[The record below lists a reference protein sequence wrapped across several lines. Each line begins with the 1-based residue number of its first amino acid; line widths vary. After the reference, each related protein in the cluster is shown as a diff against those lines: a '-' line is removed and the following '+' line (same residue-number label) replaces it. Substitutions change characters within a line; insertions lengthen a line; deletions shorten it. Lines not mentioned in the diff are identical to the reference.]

1 MPKSQR
7 FMSHGLEARG
17 NTARMVVLLIAT
29 IYFLPIP
36 YSSGIESG
44 KAGAF
49 AGLDLRLEGKT
60 VISYQLSTGEH
71 SLVFGNGFVMSI
83 GGNKFSSDKAV
94 VWLKSRLSD
103 FHGRTHIDYE
113 AKIYMTGNV
122 SFQKTKSGL
131 TVNLRQKEF
140 EDDQSLAVWFE
151 VSGEVF
157 ITADDREIKDVRGLE
172 LYQKA
177 ESVFASIKPAFVI
190 QREAMVP
197 EWVEKKK
204 ELEPEKITEKI
215 EKKKIEKKPEIAKP
229 SIIEKAV
236 VQEKAKERPKKKEL
250 KFIYP
255 VHIEPVGE
263 SVPVIESARTEDNLD
278 VATIIGRFY
287 LWQKQDEGDRLL
299 ELQAD
304 RAVVFYSR
312 EQITMGQEDTDSED
326 ILPRGAIKSIYI
338 AGDVMMAE
346 GSRTTRA
353 DEVYYDFENST
364 AIAVNAVVRSFDA
377 DRGIPIYVRAAK
389 LRRLSENRF
398 AAEDAVLTS
407 SEFHRPQIS
416 ATASAIVITDT
427 TARDTEAGTISDSS
441 YEAEMHDVRFKMGDR
456 TIFRWPFI
464 RSNLERPDVPIKKVR
479 TGYDSDWGASLEI
492 QWYLSRL
499 LGLEEPEGVEST
511 LLTDYFSKRGFGVGV
526 DIDYVKEDYFGRIQG
541 YVIKDRG
548 KDDLGRHSSREGLEP
563 DKEFRGRLSWRHRHF
578 LPYKWQLTTE
588 MNYSSDEHFTESFFR
603 NEFNI
608 YTPETYIHLK
618 NIEGNRA
625 VSILGKWRIN
635 NFDDT
640 LEELPTVEHHLVGES
655 FFEDRLTLYSDI
667 QISRLRQKV
676 GHNHAIRIDKHPFTF
691 ISYRTE
697 IDMPL
702 NVDSVKVVPYV
713 AGTFGYD
720 DRSGFRR
727 TLVNGS
733 FTGQF
738 GSERIWLTEA
748 GVRVFPRPWW
758 KVYPNVQSRLWD
770 LNQLRHII
778 QPSMVATVIQESD
791 SVVDQPDMLSIGLSQ
806 RLQTKRGPIGDQRTV
821 DWMRLDTDI
830 VWVEGSGGVSD
841 AGPGPDRYIWAK
853 PIVPLRV
860 FSAPQIFQGDLIS
873 GLHHFELYGPRRDY
887 FSADY
892 IWRVSDTTA
901 VLSDL
906 NFDMQSGVV
915 QQFNVGI
922 SRLCWPNLSYYI
934 GSRYIRRIQVLE
946 EKGSNAFTFAATYI
960 LDPRYTV
967 VFSQQYDLDY
977 GDNIRSDLT
986 LLRKY
991 HRVSCAFTISV
1002 DESLDRQ
1009 AVMFSIWPE
1018 GIKELAIGEKRYM
1031 ELGGASGY

>member
-1 MPKSQR
+1 MPKRQQ
-7 FMSHGLEARG
+7 FI
-17 NTARMVVLLIAT
+17 LLIITA
-29 IYFLPIP
+29 IYFLPIS
-36 YSSGIESG
+36 YSAGMESE

-49 AGLDLRLEGKT
+49 AGLDLRLEGKS

-71 SLVFGNGFVMSI
+71 SLVFGEGFMMSI

-113 AKIYMTGNV
+113 AKVYLTGNV
-122 SFQKTKSGL
+122 SIQKTKSPL
-131 TVNLRQKEF
+131 TVSLRQKEV
-140 EDDQSLAVWFE
+140 EDGQSLAVWFE

-177 ESVFASIKPAFVI
+177 ELVFASIKPAFVI

-204 ELEPEKITEKI
+204 EVEPEKITEKI
-215 EKKKIEKKPEIAKP
+215 EKRQIEEKPEVAKP
-229 SIIEKAV
+229 SFIEKAV
-236 VQEKAKERPKKKEL
+236 VQEKAKERPKEKEP

-287 LWQKQDEGDRLL
+287 LWQKQDEADSLL

-312 EQITMGQEDTDSED
+312 EQITIDREDADSED

-346 GSRTTRA
+346 GSRTIRA
-353 DEVYYDFENST
+353 DEIYYDFENSN
-364 AIAVNAVVRSFDA
+364 AIAMNAVMRSFDA

-398 AAEDAVLTS
+398 AAENAVLTS

-416 ATASAIVITDT
+416 ATASGVVITDT
-427 TARDTEAGTISDSS
+427 TARDTEAGLVSNSS

-464 RSNLERPDVPIKKVR
+464 RSNLERPDVPLKKVR
-479 TGYDSDWGASLEI
+479 MGHDSDWGTSFEA
-492 QWYLSRL
+492 QWYLARL
-499 LGLEEPEGVEST
+499 LGLQEAQGVEST
-511 LLTDYFSKRGFGVGV
+511 LLTDYFSKRGFGAGV

-548 KDDLGRHSSREGLEP
+548 KDDLGRHSSRESLEP

-588 MNYSSDEHFTESFFR
+588 INYSSDEYFIESFYR
-603 NEFNI
+603 GEFNV
-608 YTPETYIHLK
+608 YRPETYIHLR
-618 NIEGNRA
+618 NIQDNRA

-640 LEELPTVEHHLVGES
+640 LEELPSIEYHVVGES
-655 FFEDRLTLYSDI
+655 FFDDKLTVYSDV
-667 QISRLRQKV
+667 QLSRFRQKI
-676 GHNHAIRIDKHPFTF
+676 GHDHMIQIDKHPFTF

-697 IDMPL
+697 VDMPL
-702 NVDSVKVVPYV
+702 KVNSFKIVPYI

-727 TLVNGS
+727 TLVDGS
-733 FTGQF
+733 YMGRF
-738 GSERIWLTEA
+738 GSDKIWLTEA
-748 GVRVFPRPWW
+748 GVRIFPRPWW
-758 KVYPNVQSRLWD
+758 RVYPNVQSRLWD

-778 QPSMVATVIQESD
+778 QPSVVTTVIQESD
-791 SVVDQPDMLSIGLSQ
+791 SVVDQPDFLSVGLSQ
-806 RLQTKRGPIGDQRTV
+806 RLQTKRGPVGDQRTV

-830 VWVEGSGGVSD
+830 VWVEDSGGVSD
-841 AGPGPDRYIWAK
+841 MGPGPDRYIWAK

-860 FSAPQIFQGDLIS
+860 LSAPEIFHGDLIS
-873 GLHHFELYGPRRDY
+873 SLRRFELYGPRRDY

-934 GSRYIRRIQVLE
+934 GSRYIRRVQVLG

-967 VFSQQYDLDY
+967 VFSQQFDFDY

-986 LLRKY
+986 ILRKY
-991 HRVSCAFTISV
+991 HRVSCAFTVSI

-1018 GIKELAIGEKRYM
+1018 GIKELAIGERRYM
-1031 ELGGASGY
+1031 ELGGSSGY

>member
-1 MPKSQR
+1 MSKRQR
-7 FMSHGLEARG
+7 FMYHGLPARG
-17 NTARMVVLLIAT
+17 NTVRMAVLLAAVC
-29 IYFLPIP
+29 FLPVS
-36 YSSGIESG
+36 YSAGMESE

-49 AGLDLRLEGKT
+49 AGLDLRLEGKS

-71 SLVFGNGFVMSI
+71 SLVFGEGFVMSI

-103 FHGRTHIDYE
+103 FQGRARIDYE
-113 AKIYMTGNV
+113 AKVYLTGNV
-122 SFQKTKSGL
+122 SFQETKSGL
-131 TVNLRQKEF
+131 MVSLRQKEV
-140 EDDQSLAVWFE
+140 EDGQSLAVWFE

-204 ELEPEKITEKI
+204 EPEPVKITEKV
-215 EKKKIEKKPEIAKP
+215 EKKEIEKKPEIAKP
-229 SIIEKAV
+229 SFVEKAV
-236 VQEKAKERPKKKEL
+236 VQEKAREVPKEKEL

-263 SVPVIESARTEDNLD
+263 SVPVIESARTEDGLD

-287 LWQKQDEGDRLL
+287 LWQKQDEGDSLL

-312 EQITMGQEDTDSED
+312 DQITMDQENADSED

-346 GSRTTRA
+346 GSRTIRA
-353 DEVYYDFENST
+353 DEVYYDFENSN
-364 AIAVNAVVRSFDA
+364 AIATNAVMRSFDA

-389 LRRLSENRF
+389 LRRLSENKF

-416 ATASAIVITDT
+416 ATASGVVITDT
-427 TARDTEAGTISDSS
+427 TARDTEAGTVSDSS
-441 YEAEMHDVRFKMGDR
+441 YEAEMHDVRFKMGER

-479 TGYDSDWGASLEI
+479 MGHDSDWGTSLEV
-492 QWYLSRL
+492 QWYLARL
-499 LGLEEPEGVEST
+499 LGLQEPEGVEST
-511 LLTDYFSKRGFGVGV
+511 LLTDYFSKRGFGAGV
-526 DIDYVKEDYFGRIQG
+526 DISYVKEDYFGRIQG
-541 YVIKDRG
+541 YAIKDHG
-548 KDDLGRHSSREGLEP
+548 KDNLGRHGSREGLEP

-588 MNYSSDEHFTESFFR
+588 INYSSDEYFIESFYR
-603 NEFNI
+603 GEFNI
-608 YTPETYIHLK
+608 YRPETYIHLK

-640 LEELPTVEHHLVGES
+640 LEELPTVEYHLVGES

-667 QISRLRQKV
+667 QLSRFRQRI
-676 GHNHAIRIDKHPFTF
+676 GHNHTIQIDEHPFTF
-691 ISYRTE
+691 MSYRTE
-697 IDMPL
+697 VDMPL
-702 NVDSVKVVPYV
+702 NVGSVKVVPYI

-727 TLVNGS
+727 TLVDGS
-733 FTGQF
+733 YMGQF
-738 GSERIWLTEA
+738 GSDRVWLTEA
-748 GVRVFPRPWW
+748 GVRIFPRPWW
-758 KVYPNVQSRLWD
+758 RVYPNVRSRLWD

-778 QPSMVATVIQESD
+778 QPSVVATVIQESD
-791 SVVDQPDMLSIGLSQ
+791 SVVDQPDMLSVGLSQ
-806 RLQTKRGPIGDQRTV
+806 RLQTKRGPVGDQRTV

-830 VWVEGSGGVSD
+830 VWVEDSGGVSD
-841 AGPGPDRYIWAK
+841 MGPGPDRYIWAK

-860 FSAPQIFQGDLIS
+860 MSAPQIFHGDLIS
-873 GLHHFELYGPRRDY
+873 SLHRFELYGPRRDY

-892 IWRVSDTTA
+892 VWRVSDTTA

-934 GSRYIRRIQVLE
+934 GSRYIRRVQVLG

-967 VFSQQYDLDY
+967 VFSQQFDLDY
-977 GDNIRSDLT
+977 GENIRSDLT

-1018 GIKELAIGEKRYM
+1018 GIKELGIGEKRYM